1 MTWTSTHLYL
11 FACVYI
17 DYKITLPN
25 DTLVDS
31 SLTKIKVRTGF
42 SNIWFRSTYN
52 TPLMHK

>member
-25 DTLVDS
+25 DTLIDS
-31 SLTKIKVRTGF
+31 SLTKIKVSSVIYGLDQHITL
-42 SNIWFRSTYN
+42 
-52 TPLMHK
+52 PLMHK

>member
-31 SLTKIKVRTGF
+31 SLTKIKVRTSSVIYGLDQH
-42 SNIWFRSTYN
+42 IT
-52 TPLMHK
+52 LH